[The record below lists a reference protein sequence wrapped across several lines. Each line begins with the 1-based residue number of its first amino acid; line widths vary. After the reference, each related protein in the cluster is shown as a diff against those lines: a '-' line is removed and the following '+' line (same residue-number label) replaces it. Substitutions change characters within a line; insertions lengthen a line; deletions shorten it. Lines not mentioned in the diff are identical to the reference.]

1 MLVEGAVELIIED
14 VVAVVDVYWEMMAA
28 ILVLELDAVR
38 GVVGIGDFTVYISD
52 GDGCQG
58 TTYLNDVDIARKEE
72 LGEVLGF
79 LEGKHRGFNV
89 ILVGGL
95 VIIEGGDTERGG
107 SGTVEVEL
115 ALCDASEMYVF
126 IAVEFI
132 AHEQREVRRAVS
144 DIERLGQK
152 ATMNGELEQSALAAD
167 AGFYSNRTY
176 NVTYQGGVLGVHFSI
191 LDANHAR
198 CRLAIEESQ
207 ALGVALQRDIRQVK
221 RRKSLKRIAW
231 NGEHRACG
239 EEEQLYEAHGI
250 CGEAQTRVNE
260 MALRRGRLFC
270 RCVCRDDKVGE
281 DTLLIQHVPL
291 DDGASIIEH
300 GDVVV
305 RVKRSFKDSVRTTC
319 DSDIYRSSIRRYFN
333 LRWDVASEDV
343 ERRIIIDFQH
353 DLFVFKDNRLCLY
366 KKRPNRSVAL
376 HGSKDK
382 GL

>member
-1 MLVEGAVELIIED
+1 
-14 VVAVVDVYWEMMAA
+14 MMAA
-28 ILVLELDAVR
+28 VLVLELDAVR
-38 GVVGIGDFTVYISD
+38 GVVGIGDFTVYVSD

-79 LEGKHRGFNV
+79 FEGKHRGLHV

-115 ALCDASEMYVF
+115 ALCDTSEMYVF

-132 AHEQREVRRAVS
+132 AHEQREVRRAVG
-144 DIERLGQK
+144 DIERLGKK

-167 AGFYSNRTY
+167 ACFYSNRTY
-176 NVTYQGGVLGVHFSI
+176 NVMYQGGVLGVHFSI

-239 EEEQLYEAHGI
+239 EEEQLYKAHGI

-260 MALRRGRLFC
+260 MALRCSRLFSL
-270 RCVCRDDKVGE
+270 CVRRDDKVGE

-343 ERRIIIDFQH
+343 VRRSVIDFQH

-382 GL
+382 EL

>member
-1 MLVEGAVELIIED
+1 MELIIED
-14 VVAVVDVYWEMMAA
+14 VVAVVNVDWEMMAA
-28 ILVLELDAVR
+28 VLVLELDAVR
-38 GVVGIGDFTVYISD
+38 GVVGIGDFTVYVSD

-79 LEGKHRGFNV
+79 LEGKHRGFHV

-107 SGTVEVEL
+107 SGTVEIEL

-126 IAVEFI
+126 IAVELI

-144 DIERLGQK
+144 DIERLGRK
-152 ATMNGELEQSALAAD
+152 ATMYGELEQSALAAD

-231 NGEHRACG
+231 NGKHRACG
-239 EEEQLYEAHGI
+239 EEAQLYEAHGI

-260 MALRRGRLFC
+260 MALRRGRLFSL
-270 RCVCRDDKVGE
+270 CVCRDDKVGE

-319 DSDIYRSSIRRYFN
+319 DSDIYRSSISRYFN

-343 ERRIIIDFQH
+343 VRRSVIDFQH

>member
-1 MLVEGAVELIIED
+1 MELIIED
-14 VVAVVDVYWEMMAA
+14 IVAVVDVDREMMAA
-28 ILVLELDAVR
+28 IFVLELDAVR
-38 GVVGIGDFTVYISD
+38 GVVGIGDFTVYVSD

-58 TTYLNDVDIARKEE
+58 TTNLNDVDIARKEE

-79 LEGKHRGFNV
+79 LEGKHRGFHV

-115 ALCDASEMYVF
+115 ALGDASEVYVF
-126 IAVEFI
+126 IAVELI

-144 DIERLGQK
+144 DIERLGKK

-176 NVTYQGGVLGVHFSI
+176 NVTYQGSVLGVHFSI

-239 EEEQLYEAHGI
+239 EEAQLYEAHGI

-260 MALRRGRLFC
+260 MALWRGRLFSLC
-270 RCVCRDDKVGE
+270 VRCDDEVGE

-305 RVKRSFKDSVRTTC
+305 RIKRSFKDSVRTTC
-319 DSDIYRSSIRRYFN
+319 DSDIYRSSISRYFY

-343 ERRIIIDFQH
+343 VRRSVIDFQH

-366 KKRPNRSVAL
+366 KKRPNRSPAL

>member
-1 MLVEGAVELIIED
+1 MLVEGAVERIIED
-14 VVAVVDVYWEMMAA
+14 VVAVVDGDWEMVAA
-28 ILVLELDAVR
+28 IFVLELDAVR
-38 GVVGIGDFTVYISD
+38 GVVGIGDFTVYVSD
-52 GDGCQG
+52 GYGCQG

-79 LEGKHRGFNV
+79 LEGKHRGLHV

-107 SGTVEVEL
+107 SGTVEDEF
-115 ALCDASEMYVF
+115 ALGDASEMYVF
-126 IAVEFI
+126 IAVELI

-144 DIERLGQK
+144 DIERFGKK
-152 ATMNGELEQSALAAD
+152 ATMNGELKQSAFAAD

-191 LDANHAR
+191 LDAYHAR
-198 CRLAIEESQ
+198 CRFTIEESQ
-207 ALGVALQRDIRQVK
+207 ALGVAMQRDIRQVK

-260 MALRRGRLFC
+260 MALRRGRFFSL
-270 RCVCRDDKVGE
+270 CVRRDDEVGE

-305 RVKRSFKDSVRTTC
+305 RIKRSFKDSVRTTC
-319 DSDIYRSSIRRYFN
+319 DSDIYRSSISRYFN
-333 LRWDVASEDV
+333 LRWNVASEDV

>member
-1 MLVEGAVELIIED
+1 MELIIED
-14 VVAVVDVYWEMMAA
+14 VVAVVDVDWEMMATV
-28 ILVLELDAVR
+28 LVLELDAVR
-38 GVVGIGDFTVYISD
+38 GVVGIGDFTVYVSD

-79 LEGKHRGFNV
+79 LEGKHRGFHV

-107 SGTVEVEL
+107 SGTVEIEL

-126 IAVEFI
+126 IAVELI

-144 DIERLGQK
+144 DIERLGKK
-152 ATMNGELEQSALAAD
+152 ATMYGELEQSALAAD

-231 NGEHRACG
+231 NGKHRACG
-239 EEEQLYEAHGI
+239 EEAQLYEAHGI

-260 MALRRGRLFC
+260 MALRRGRLFSL
-270 RCVCRDDKVGE
+270 CVCRDDKVGE

-319 DSDIYRSSIRRYFN
+319 DSDIYRSSISRYFN

-343 ERRIIIDFQH
+343 VRRSVIDFQH

>member
-1 MLVEGAVELIIED
+1 
-14 VVAVVDVYWEMMAA
+14 MMAA
-28 ILVLELDAVR
+28 VLVLELDAVR
-38 GVVGIGDFTVYISD
+38 GVVGIGDFTVYVSD

-79 LEGKHRGFNV
+79 LEGKHRGFHV

-107 SGTVEVEL
+107 SGAVEIEL
-115 ALCDASEMYVF
+115 ALGDASEMYVF
-126 IAVEFI
+126 IAVELI
-132 AHEQREVRRAVS
+132 AHEQREVRRAVCN
-144 DIERLGQK
+144 IERLGKK

-167 AGFYSNRTY
+167 TGFYSNRTY
-176 NVTYQGGVLGVHFSI
+176 NVTYQGGVFGVHFSI

-198 CRLAIEESQ
+198 YRLAIEESQ

-231 NGEHRACG
+231 NGEHRACC

-260 MALRRGRLFC
+260 MALRRGRLFSL
-270 RCVCRDDKVGE
+270 CVRRDDEVGE

-305 RVKRSFKDSVRTTC
+305 RVKRSFKDRVRTTC

>member
-1 MLVEGAVELIIED
+1 MV
-14 VVAVVDVYWEMMAA
+14 AA
-28 ILVLELDAVR
+28 IFVLELDAVR
-38 GVVGIGDFTVYISD
+38 GVVGIGDFTVYVSD
-52 GDGCQG
+52 GDGCQS

-79 LEGKHRGFNV
+79 LEGKHRGLHV

-95 VIIEGGDTERGG
+95 VIIEGSDTERGG

-115 ALCDASEMYVF
+115 ALGDTSEVYVF
-126 IAVEFI
+126 IAVELI
-132 AHEQREVRRAVS
+132 AHEQREVRCAVS
-144 DIERLGQK
+144 DIERLGKK

-207 ALGVALQRDIRQVK
+207 AFGIALQRDIRQVK

-239 EEEQLYEAHGI
+239 EEAQLYEAHGI

-260 MALRRGRLFC
+260 MALWRGRLFSLC
-270 RCVCRDDKVGE
+270 VRCDDEVGE

-291 DDGASIIEH
+291 DNGASIIEH

-305 RVKRSFKDSVRTTC
+305 RVKRSFKDRVRTTC

>member
-1 MLVEGAVELIIED
+1 
-14 VVAVVDVYWEMMAA
+14 MMAA

-38 GVVGIGDFTVYISD
+38 GVVGIGDFTVYVSD

-79 LEGKHRGFNV
+79 LEGKHRGLHV

-107 SGTVEVEL
+107 SGTVEIEL
-115 ALCDASEMYVF
+115 ALCDTSEMYVF
-126 IAVEFI
+126 VAVELI

-144 DIERLGQK
+144 DIERLGKK

-176 NVTYQGGVLGVHFSI
+176 NVTYQGGVFGVHFSI

-198 CRLAIEESQ
+198 CRLTIEESQ

-239 EEEQLYEAHGI
+239 EEEQLYKAHGI

-260 MALRRGRLFC
+260 MALWRGRLFSL
-270 RCVCRDDKVGE
+270 CVRRDDEVGE
-281 DTLLIQHVPL
+281 DTLLILHVSL

-305 RVKRSFKDSVRTTC
+305 RIKRSFKDSVRTTC

>member
-1 MLVEGAVELIIED
+1 
-14 VVAVVDVYWEMMAA
+14 MMAA
-28 ILVLELDAVR
+28 VLVLELDAVR
-38 GVVGIGDFTVYISD
+38 GVVGIGDFTVYVSD

-79 LEGKHRGFNV
+79 LEGKHRGSHV

-126 IAVEFI
+126 IAVELI

-144 DIERLGQK
+144 DIECLGKK

-176 NVTYQGGVLGVHFSI
+176 NVTYQGGILGVHFSI

-250 CGEAQTRVNE
+250 CSEAQTRVNE
-260 MALRRGRLFC
+260 MALRRGRLLC
-270 RCVCRDDKVGE
+270 LCVRRDDEVGE
-281 DTLLIQHVPL
+281 DTLLIQQVTL
-291 DDGASIIEH
+291 DDGASIIER
-300 GDVVV
+300 GGVVV
-305 RVKRSFKDSVRTTC
+305 RIKRRLKDSVRTTC
-319 DSDIYRSSIRRYFN
+319 DSDIYRSSISRYFN